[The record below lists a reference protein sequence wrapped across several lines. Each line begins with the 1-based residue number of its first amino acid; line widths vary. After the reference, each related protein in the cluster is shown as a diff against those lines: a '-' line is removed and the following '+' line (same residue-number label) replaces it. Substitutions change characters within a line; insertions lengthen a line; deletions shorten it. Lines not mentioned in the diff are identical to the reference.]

1 MRTAARVDGSPMS
14 RALHRLQSLAS
25 TTATSVVAACVSALL
40 LAWAIESGSRARI
53 LLWFE
58 AIASAVTVVM
68 VFVLQHT
75 QTRQEL
81 ALQRK
86 LDEILR
92 AIPTADNRLINLEGA
107 SDEDLEAHAQ
117 RYAALK
123 EEE

>member
-1 MRTAARVDGSPMS
+1 MRTAARVGRSPMS
-14 RALHRLQSLAS
+14 RALHFLQSLAS
-25 TTATSVVAACVSALL
+25 TTAASVVAASLSALA
-40 LAWAIESGSRARI
+40 LAWAVESGSRARI

-92 AIPTADNRLINLEGA
+92 AIPDADNRLINLEGE
-107 SDEDLEAHAQ
+107 SDEALQAHEQ

-123 EEE
+123 EDG

>member
-1 MRTAARVDGSPMS
+1 MRKPPGVNRSPMS
-14 RALHRLQSLAS
+14 MALHRLQSMAS
-25 TTATSVVAACVSALL
+25 TTAASVVAATLSALA

-92 AIPTADNRLINLEGA
+92 AIPDADNRLINLEGE
-107 SDEDLEAHAQ
+107 SDEDLEAHEQ

-123 EEE
+123 EDG

>member
-1 MRTAARVDGSPMS
+1 MRTPPSPDGSPMS
-14 RALHRLQSLAS
+14 RTLHRLQSLAS
-25 TTATSVVAACVSALL
+25 TAAASVVAASVCTLL

-58 AIASAVTVVM
+58 AVASAVTVVM

-75 QTRQEL
+75 QTRHEL

-92 AIPTADNRLINLEGA
+92 AIPTADNRLINVEG
-107 SDEDLEAHAQ
+107 SSTEDLEAHTQ

-123 EEE
+123 ENG

>member
-1 MRTAARVDGSPMS
+1 
-14 RALHRLQSLAS
+14 RLQSLAS
-25 TTATSVVAACVSALL
+25 TTAASVVAAALSAMILV
-40 LAWAIESGSRARI
+40 WAIESGSRARM

-92 AIPTADNRLINLEGA
+92 AIPAADNRLINLEGA
-107 SDEDLEAHAQ
+107 SDEDLEAHGQ

-123 EEE
+123 EDE

>member
-1 MRTAARVDGSPMS
+1 MS

-25 TTATSVVAACVSALL
+25 TTAASLVAASLSALI
-40 LAWAIESGSRARI
+40 LAWAIDSGSRARI

-58 AIASAVTVVM
+58 GVASAVTVVM

-75 QTRQEL
+75 QTRHEL

-107 SDEDLEAHAQ
+107 PEEDLEAHTR
-117 RYAALK
+117 RYAAIK
-123 EEE
+123 EED

>member
-1 MRTAARVDGSPMS
+1 MRKTPGVNRSPMS
-14 RALHRLQSLAS
+14 MVLHRLQSMAS
-25 TTATSVVAACVSALL
+25 TTAASVVAATLSVLVL
-40 LAWAIESGSRARI
+40 VWAIESGSRARI

-86 LDEILR
+86 LDEVLR

-107 SDEDLEAHAQ
+107 SDEDLEAHSE

-123 EEE
+123 EEP

>member
-1 MRTAARVDGSPMS
+1 VTA
-14 RALHRLQSLAS
+14 SL
-25 TTATSVVAACVSALL
+25 SALI
-40 LAWAIESGSRARI
+40 LAWAVGSGNRTRI

-92 AIPTADNRLINLEGA
+92 ALPTADNRLINVEGA
-107 SDEDLEAHAQ
+107 SDEDLEAYAR
-117 RYAALK
+117 RYEALK
-123 EEE
+123 DDA